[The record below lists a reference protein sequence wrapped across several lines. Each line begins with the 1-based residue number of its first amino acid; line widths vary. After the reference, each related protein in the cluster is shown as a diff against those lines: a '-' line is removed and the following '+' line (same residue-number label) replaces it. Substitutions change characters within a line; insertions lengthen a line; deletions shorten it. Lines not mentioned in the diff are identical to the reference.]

1 MGAGEPST
9 GEKRYQRFPH
19 MLIKMKNPVKA
30 RLKAGEASIGT
41 WVGIGHPDVTERLAD
56 LGFDWLTFDIEH
68 SPLSLETVQTMM
80 QAMSFTSTCV
90 PLARL
95 RWNDPVLIKRVLDM
109 GCYGVIVPW
118 VNSAEEARSAVAAC
132 RYPPEGI
139 RGVGPRRAMLRDPD
153 YVKTANDEILVVAM
167 IETQQALD
175 DLDAIFSVPGIDAC
189 FIGPWDL
196 SMNLGVGPPPP
207 WEDPAFQDVLKG
219 VVDACERNGIAPGMH
234 CNYDNINMAMNMGF
248 RFCAIDSD
256 AAFMVTG
263 AKEALARVRGWAPLR

>member
-1 MGAGEPST
+1 MDE
-9 GEKRYQRFPH
+9 
-19 MLIKMKNPVKA
+19 MKNRVKA
-30 RLKAGEASIGT
+30 RLAAGEASIGT

-56 LGFDWLTFDIEH
+56 LGFDWLTFDMEH
-68 SPLSLETVQTMM
+68 SPLSLETIQTMM
-80 QAMSFTSTCV
+80 QAMSFTETCV

-95 RWNDPVLIKRVLDM
+95 RWNDPVLIKRVLDI

-118 VNSAEEARSAVAAC
+118 VNSADEARVAVEAC

-153 YVKTANDEILVVAM
+153 YFKTANEEILVVVM
-167 IETQQALD
+167 IETRRALD
-175 DLDAIFSVPGIDAC
+175 DIDAIFSVPGVDAC

-207 WEDPAFQDVLKG
+207 WEDRGFRDVLG
-219 VVDACERNGIAPGMH
+219 RVVEACERQGIAPGMH
-234 CNYDNINMAMNMGF
+234 CNMDNVNMALEMGF

-256 AAFMVTG
+256 AAFMVRG
-263 AKEALARVRGWAPLR
+263 AKDALTSVKGWNPAK